1 MWLLQAL
8 QVLETLII
16 PETDKLDL
24 RDKQAVSDC
33 HGCCVSL
40 SSAVE
45 TFARGMLQCTAMQY
59 ADLLQFVFG

>member
-1 MWLLQAL
+1 MCLLQAL

-33 HGCCVSL
+33 H
-40 SSAVE
+40 
-45 TFARGMLQCTAMQY
+45 
-59 ADLLQFVFG
+59 FVALAGPVP